1 MTENIPLREKLRAL
15 YAVATFRPMFVAT
28 VVGLSLSTAV
38 LEGIGLSFLLPI
50 IELARDPNAAESA
63 DGALEVFVT
72 VYDFIG
78 VPLTLEFIILGVS
91 LVLFARYLLSFLAG
105 WLEVVLRMK
114 YLRYLQTEAF
124 ENALTA
130 RIRYFDAQGSDD
142 ILNAIVT
149 QARQATSVI
158 NQSVQLVQQGLLCLV
173 YVSITLYISPY
184 LTIAAGVV
192 LGGITY
198 VLRYVVESGYT
209 VGDRVAAANER
220 VQTAAQAGMQ
230 GIRDV
235 KLFGMAEELRSD
247 FNDAVNQA
255 VKSKVLLARNKTAMD
270 NSYQLLTAITI
281 FGLIYAA
288 LTFAQLSLA
297 GLGVFLFAMFR
308 LAPRIS
314 SLNTIAYKLEGTL
327 PHLVRTQ
334 QFLEEIE
341 SHEEPHHG
349 SKPAPR
355 DIEEISF
362 DDVSFAY
369 ETGEQIFEEL
379 SLRFESGEFVAFVGP
394 SGAGKSTIVSLI
406 TRMYEPDAGAIRAD
420 STPIDEFDIRDWR
433 SRISVVRQH
442 PFIFNDTL
450 EHNITIG
457 DRDASRSEVE
467 RVCEIAEVTEFL
479 DDLPDG
485 YDTVLGD
492 EGVRLSGG
500 QKQRVALARA
510 LLRDA
515 ELLVLDEA
523 TSDLDSN
530 IEERV
535 QQSIEAMERD
545 YTMLVI
551 AHRLSTIVNADRIY
565 TIEDGKIAEV
575 GSHDDLVRQDGTY
588 AQLYATQTQT
598 R

>member
-457 DRDASRSEVE
+457 DRDASWSEVE